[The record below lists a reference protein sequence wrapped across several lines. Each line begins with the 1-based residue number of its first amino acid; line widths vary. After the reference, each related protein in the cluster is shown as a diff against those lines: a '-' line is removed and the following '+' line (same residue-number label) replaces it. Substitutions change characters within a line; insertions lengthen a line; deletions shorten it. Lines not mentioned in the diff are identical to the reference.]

1 MTKLEQAKKYI
12 CVFCGAQNAVPQQ
25 HLDVGRLFGIEMAKR
40 QLGLV
45 YGGGD
50 CGVMG
55 AVANAVLESKG
66 WVTGVFPAHLRSIE
80 QEHKYLSET
89 VIVDSMH
96 ERKKI
101 MYERSD
107 AFVIFPGGFGTLD
120 ETFEILTW
128 KQIGLHTKPIIIF
141 NHEGYWDHL
150 AALFDNII
158 RTGFAT
164 SITRDL
170 FEVIDTMDG
179 LLARV
184 EKLY

>member
-1 MTKLEQAKKYI
+1 MTRKEDVKKFI
-12 CVFCGAQNAVPQQ
+12 CVFCGAQNAVPKQ
-25 HLDVGRLFGIEMAKR
+25 HLKAGEQFGQEMARR

-55 AVANAVLESKG
+55 AVANAVLEGEG
-66 WVTGVFPAHLRSIE
+66 WVTGVFPEHLRSIE
-80 QEHKYLSET
+80 EEHKHLSET

-96 ERKKI
+96 SRKQL
-101 MYERSD
+101 MYKRAD
-107 AFVIFPGGFGTLD
+107 AFIIFPGGFGTLD

-128 KQIGLHTKPIIIF
+128 KQIGLHDKPIIIF
-141 NHEGYWDHL
+141 NHEGYWNHL
-150 AALFDNII
+150 VALFDTII
-158 RTGFAT
+158 QTGFAT
-164 SITRDL
+164 GVTRTMY
-170 FEVIDTMDG
+170 EVVDTMES